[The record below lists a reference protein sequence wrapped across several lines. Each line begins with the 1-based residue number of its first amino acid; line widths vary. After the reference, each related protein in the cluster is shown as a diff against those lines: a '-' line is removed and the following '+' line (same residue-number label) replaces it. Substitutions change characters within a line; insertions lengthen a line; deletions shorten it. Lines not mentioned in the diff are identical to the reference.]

1 MYKRQTPK
9 SLVFLRLKGDKQQ
22 KSSVFTRIKI
32 GGQIRKLI
40 ARAGHE
46 LCVQLLGEVN
56 ELQSSIPSRMERIS
70 ALDIKTDGPLKVK
83 RCTPVITSY
92 EASSN
97 SKEKIKEN
105 GQASSHPI
113 TVRDANDLKAETGT
127 AKALETSENNKR
139 LLTWP
144 NKWQVLGLLLPLKS
158 KCLTTLSNKS
168 LNYSSK
174 KRINQT
180 KNILLVGR
188 NSKNFEQQKIKQK
201 NGQLVAHKSI
211 NCE

>member
-1 MYKRQTPK
+1 MTRVTMLRPAQNHRHFNRLQLAKPQQHPPIFSKMGRDKTPK

-113 TVRDANDLKAETGT
+113 TVRDANDLNAETGT
-127 AKALETSENNKR
+127 AKAL
-139 LLTWP
+139 
-144 NKWQVLGLLLPLKS
+144 
-158 KCLTTLSNKS
+158 
-168 LNYSSK
+168 
-174 KRINQT
+174 
-180 KNILLVGR
+180 
-188 NSKNFEQQKIKQK
+188 
-201 NGQLVAHKSI
+201 
-211 NCE
+211 